1 MTIRRKFIA
10 TVLAA
15 ATTFGCAALP
25 TASAAPAAPTTH
37 RLVITG
43 SDSLAT
49 YANAALDSWV
59 SYSRTG
65 SSRALSEY
73 NAVRDSIAA
82 EAARRMG
89 VVPATMQAAWRKADT
104 THQVALL
111 AAFTQLG
118 TKYRRNTATPGV
130 GFDCSGLTSWSWSQ
144 AGVSLFHQSSAQ
156 IQHVRRVTHD
166 TALAGDLVYY
176 PGHVMLYLGVG
187 NLIIHAP
194 YTGRNVEMS
203 TISKSKVNSVLYG
216 NPLG

>member
-25 TASAAPAAPTTH
+25 TASAAPETH

-43 SDSLAT
+43 SDSLAS
-49 YANAALDSWV
+49 YANTALDYWV

-65 SSRALSEY
+65 SSRALSDY
-73 NAVRDSIAA
+73 NSVRDSIAA

-89 VVPATMQAAWRKADT
+89 ADPAALQAAWRKADT

-118 TKYRRNTATPGV
+118 VKYRRNTATPGV

-144 AGVSLFHQSSAQ
+144 AGLALFHQSAVQ
-156 IQHVRRVTHD
+156 IQHSRRVTRD
-166 TALAGDLVYY
+166 TAQAGDLVYY
-176 PGHVMLYLGVG
+176 PGHVMMYLGLG

-194 YTGRNVEMS
+194 YTGRNVELS
-203 TISKSKVNSVLYG
+203 NISKSRVNSVLFG